1 MYGNKN
7 YLIEVILNVITSVQ
21 NFMKI
26 YQAVQ
31 KLLVG
36 DTVRQTQT
44 DGQTGDL
51 ISLLSLLESR
61 LNVIHFFLCVGIL
74 YCS

>member
-1 MYGNKN
+1 MYGNK
-7 YLIEVILNVITSVQ
+7 YYFIEVILDGITPVQ

-31 KLLVG
+31 KLFVG

-44 DGQTGDL
+44 DRQTGDL
-51 ISLLSLLESR
+51 ISLLSLLERR
-61 LNVIHFFLCVGIL
+61 LNIIHFLLCVGIL
-74 YCS
+74 